1 MLKVAIRPAL
11 FARDSGDA
19 FPAKSEQP
27 TAKSHFLMQAIFDQ
41 FKLRA
46 EAVSAEVHRF
56 SGSAAALQFIIQY
69 LHQAG
74 VSDTPDSYAVW
85 ADCPFLQTINKQQ
98 VSTVVPGLSFE
109 VTREKAAAAKVGI
122 SQLDWA
128 MASTGSL
135 VQDAAPVDRRL
146 ASTLPN
152 THIAIVETSHLLPD
166 MPAVFRKIRPGQS
179 NYVSFITGPSR
190 TADIERVLTIGVH
203 GPEKL
208 VIVFVDEVAEV
219 N

>member
-1 MLKVAIRPAL
+1 
-11 FARDSGDA
+11 
-19 FPAKSEQP
+19 
-27 TAKSHFLMQAIFDQ
+27 MQAIFEQ

-56 SGSAAALQFIIQY
+56 AYKAAALDFIVGY
-69 LHQAG
+69 LQEAG
-74 VSDTPDSYAVW
+74 IGDSPGARAVW
-85 ADCPFLQTINKQQ
+85 ADCPLLRAVNQSQLEAR
-98 VSTVVPGLSFE
+98 VPGLTFD
-109 VTREKAAAAKVGI
+109 VTRENAAAAKVGI

-135 VQDAAPVDRRL
+135 VQDAAPIDRRL

-152 THIAIVETSHLLPD
+152 IHIAIVETSRLVPD
-166 MPAVFRKIRPGQS
+166 MPAVFGKIRPEQT
-179 NYVSFITGPSR
+179 NYISFITGPSR

-208 VIVFVDEVAEV
+208 IIVFVDEMAGVD
-219 N
+219 

>member
-1 MLKVAIRPAL
+1 MSEQRT
-11 FARDSGDA
+11 
-19 FPAKSEQP
+19 AKSERRFACQP
-27 TAKSHFLMQAIFDQ
+27 SSTT

-56 SGSAAALQFIIQY
+56 AYKTAALDFILSLPAIGGDRPT
-69 LHQAG
+69 HRAG
-74 VSDTPDSYAVW
+74 YAVW
-85 ADCPFLQTINKQQ
+85 ADCSFLSGVNTQKIAER
-98 VSTVVPGLSFE
+98 VPGLSFE
-109 VTREKAAAAKVGI
+109 VTRERAADSQIGI

-135 VQDAAPVDRRL
+135 IQDAAPVDRRL
-146 ASTLPN
+146 ASTLPS
-152 THIAIVETSHLLPD
+152 THIAIIETNRLLPD
-166 MPAVFRKIRPGQS
+166 MRTVFSKIRPEQT
-179 NYVSFITGPSR
+179 NYISFITGPSR

-208 VIVFVDEVAEV
+208 IIVFVDDMAGV

>member
-1 MLKVAIRPAL
+1 
-11 FARDSGDA
+11 
-19 FPAKSEQP
+19 
-27 TAKSHFLMQAIFDQ
+27 MQALFDQ

-56 SGSAAALQFIIQY
+56 PHNSAALEFILQY
-69 LHQAG
+69 LQQVDVAD
-74 VSDTPDSYAVW
+74 SPDSYAVW
-85 ADCPFLQTINKQQ
+85 ADCPFLRGLNKARLAEC
-98 VSTVVPGLSFE
+98 VPGLTFD
-109 VTREKAAAAKVGI
+109 VTRENAAAAKVGI

-128 MASTGSL
+128 MANTGSL
-135 VQDAAPVDRRL
+135 IQDAAPVERRL

-152 THIAIVETSHLLPD
+152 IHIAIVETSRILPD
-166 MPAVFRKIRPGQS
+166 MPAVFSKIRPEQT
-179 NYVSFITGPSR
+179 NYLSFITGPSR

-208 VIVFVDEVAEV
+208 IIVLVDDLAGV